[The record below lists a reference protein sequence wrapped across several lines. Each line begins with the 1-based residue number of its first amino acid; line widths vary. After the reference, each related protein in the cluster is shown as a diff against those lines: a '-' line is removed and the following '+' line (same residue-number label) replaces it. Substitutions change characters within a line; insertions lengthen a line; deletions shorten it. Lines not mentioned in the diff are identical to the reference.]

1 MFSSSRVVMSH
12 ITVCAIEEK
21 FPTTGTKRKYANV
34 MFCPVRRE
42 IWCYWHSNWYK
53 PTKKPLSLFDEGCR
67 KPQVTRQRNLKNDG
81 RIKSEPY
88 SYSLVSNG
96 KQEAGAGD
104 FKNRQPVDIL
114 S

>member
-12 ITVCAIEEK
+12 ITVYAIGEK
-21 FPTTGTKRKYANV
+21 FPTSGTKRKYSNV

-42 IWCYWHSNWYK
+42 IWCCWHSNWYT
-53 PTKKPLSLFDEGCR
+53 PTKKLLSLFDEGCR
-67 KPQVTRQRNLKNDG
+67 KPQVRRLRNLKNDG

-88 SYSLVSNG
+88 SYSLVSTG
-96 KQEAGAGD
+96 KQEAGASD
-104 FKNRQPVDIL
+104 FKNRQPVGIL